1 MLLQYEKNCKCRFG
15 LIGTWLLKTNNFRGI
30 EKVGIEKVGIEKVG
44 IEKVGVEKVGVYST
58 H

>member
-30 EKVGIEKVGIEKVG
+30 EKAGIEKVG
-44 IEKVGVEKVGVYST
+44 IEKVGVEKVGVYSA